1 MAGSKKIGLIGE
13 DPSDTAAIRN
23 LLLKKYDYDF
33 IPLLKN
39 QTGDNLETAK
49 TKRMLSVELE
59 RRKLDLLIFI
69 RDLDALESD
78 EVQISKRYD
87 WFNRFKSYFNGPS
100 VFLLNIY
107 ELEALILSDIAS
119 FNNAYKTAIN
129 FRGNPMMQKEPK
141 EFLISRTDK
150 LRRKYRE
157 SDAPELFRQLDID
170 IILKKCRYFRE
181 FIQVLDTALT

>member
-23 LLLKKYDYDF
+23 LLLKRYGYDF

-78 EVQISKRYD
+78 EMQLSKRYD
-87 WFNRFKSYFNGPS
+87 WFNRLKSYFNGAS

-119 FNNAYKTAIN
+119 FNSTYKTAIN
-129 FRGNPMMQKEPK
+129 FRGNPMTVQEPK
-141 EFLISRTDK
+141 EFLMAKTKK
-150 LRRKYRE
+150 LKKQYTE
-157 SDAPELFRQLDID
+157 SDAPELFRQLNID
-170 IILKKCRYFRE
+170 ILLKKCRYFRE
-181 FIQVLDTALT
+181 FIQALDTALT